1 MRSAITKR
9 EEITCISRGDI
20 SIDGI
25 KFSYSFF
32 EKTDIR
38 YNNNQNIIIIFV
50 IIIYKLFN
58 YIKKNFLNFLKLKCY
73 LKI

>member
-9 EEITCISRGDI
+9 EEITCISRRDI
-20 SIDGI
+20 FIHGI